1 MVLESVPALSP
12 SARAWT
18 RESSAFE
25 RRGRRG
31 REQAAAQ
38 GDDYAQHNLGVMYS
52 FGRGVAQDDAEAVR
66 WYRKAAEQGNADA
79 MRALARGMLEDAMK
93 AKPKGAK

>member
-1 MVLESVPALSP
+1 MNQLPLEGFQQAI
-12 SARAWT
+12 RAT
-18 RESSAFE
+18 
-25 RRGRRG
+25 
-31 REQAAAQ
+31 
-38 GDDYAQHNLGVMYS
+38 H
-52 FGRGVAQDDAEAVR
+52 DAEAVR